1 MAKYLVL
8 VYEAEPGSDVA
19 RNSEYDEHRTFIADH
34 RAEIVAGEGLQSTA
48 TATTVRRDET
58 GEQVVTDGPFVDT
71 SEAVCGFYLLDAP
84 DLDAVIDLAKQIPA
98 PAGGV
103 EIRPV
108 LGFG

>member
-8 VYEAEPGSDVA
+8 IYEAEPASDVA
-19 RNSEYDEHRTFIADH
+19 GTSEYQVHQAFIADH
-34 RAEIVAGEGLQSTA
+34 REVIVASVGLQSTA

-71 SEAVCGFYLLDAP
+71 SEAVRGFHLLDAP

-108 LGFG
+108 LGSG